1 MCHRGGCSRVCA
13 MELSSSS
20 RIPRVIHRASPVKGD
35 RQAAANPCAGPIP
48 WRAGSGH
55 SPLLEL
61 GFADWPAHRKCM
73 PDSPPAAA
81 RPRDAATLI
90 LVRRDA
96 AAPRILMGRRSG
108 GHDFMPDKW
117 VFPGG
122 RIDRSD
128 YVAPYSGELRPD
140 VAANLAATARLR
152 RQDGGRLARALARTA
167 IRETFEETGLVIGR
181 VNEGRL
187 TADLSGLDYIARAI
201 TPPARHKRFD
211 ARFLLADAE
220 HLASL
225 EPTDSRELGE
235 VAWFTLEDC
244 RGLDLPTVTRAVLDV
259 VDRHLSGQAYERPFW
274 RWIRGRSDSA
284 L

>member
-1 MCHRGGCSRVCA
+1 
-13 MELSSSS
+13 
-20 RIPRVIHRASPVKGD
+20 
-35 RQAAANPCAGPIP
+35 
-48 WRAGSGH
+48 
-55 SPLLEL
+55 
-61 GFADWPAHRKCM
+61 
-73 PDSPPAAA
+73 
-81 RPRDAATLI
+81 
-90 LVRRDA
+90 
-96 AAPRILMGRRSG
+96 MGRRSG

-128 YVAPYSGELRPD
+128 YVAPYIGDLAPD
-140 VAANLAATARLR
+140 VAAHLAATARLK
-152 RQDGGRLARALARTA
+152 RQDGEKLARALARTA

-181 VNEGRL
+181 LEEGRL
-187 TADLSGLDYIARAI
+187 TADLAGLDYIARAI

-235 VAWFTLEDC
+235 VAWFTLDDC

-259 VDRHLSGQAYERPFW
+259 VDTHLSGRAYDRPFW
-274 RWIRGRSDSA
+274 RWTRGGPDSA